1 MVPDRWLVLTVHSPS
16 GDEGSAVA
24 EGLIALG
31 GTAVVEEPDGLTTYL
46 PPPDDPETFVE
57 EARKTLSDYAPD
69 ATLELSWR
77 WQPNEDWA
85 VQWRRG
91 LRPRRVGERLIVAP
105 TWTEP
110 EPGPNDIVIW
120 IDPQMAFGTGEH
132 ASTRGVLRLLES
144 ATRPGDRVLDVGTGS
159 GILAIAAVRLG
170 AEHVLAVES
179 DPVAIPNARENLER
193 NGVAAAVTLD
203 NALVD
208 DAYLDALG
216 AGRVDL
222 IVANVLSGVLIPL
235 LPAFRR
241 VLAPGGAAGSRA
253 GSGSAGGTA
262 APVSVGHA
270 DAAAVPGRAIL
281 GGILTSEADRVVA
294 AAEAAGF
301 EVAREDVEEEWW
313 SVLLTA
319 R

>member
-1 MVPDRWLVLTVHSPS
+1 MAPDRWLVLTVHAPP
-16 GDEGSAVA
+16 DEAGGAIA

-31 GTAVVEEPDGLTTYL
+31 GTAIVEEADGWSTYL
-46 PPPDDPETFVE
+46 PPPDDPETFIE
-57 EARKTLSDYAPD
+57 EARETLRAYAPG
-69 ATLELSWR
+69 AELELSWR
-77 WQPNEDWA
+77 WEPNEDWTVA
-85 VQWRRG
+85 WRRG

-110 EPGPNDIVIW
+110 EAGPEDIVLW

-132 ASTRGVLRLLES
+132 ASTRGVLRLLEAS
-144 ATRPGDRVLDVGTGS
+144 IRPGDRVLDVGTGS
-159 GILAIAAVRLG
+159 GILAIAACRLG
-170 AEHVLAVES
+170 ASHVLAVES
-179 DPVAIPNARENLER
+179 DPVAIPTARENLER
-193 NGVAAAVTLD
+193 NGVAESVTLE

-216 AGRVDL
+216 PGSVDL

-241 VLAPGGAAGSRA
+241 VLATG
-253 GSGSAGGTA
+253 
-262 APVSVGHA
+262 
-270 DAAAVPGRAIL
+270 GRAIL
-281 GGILTSEADRVVA
+281 GGILTTEADRVVA

-301 EVAREDVEEEWW
+301 DVAREDVEDEWW

>member
-1 MVPDRWLVLTVHSPS
+1 MAPDRWLVLTVHAPP
-16 GDEGSAVA
+16 DEAGGAIA

-31 GTAVVEEPDGLTTYL
+31 GTAIVEEADGWSTYL
-46 PPPDDPETFVE
+46 PPPDDPETFIE
-57 EARKTLSDYAPD
+57 EARETLRAYAPG
-69 ATLELSWR
+69 AELELSWR
-77 WQPNEDWA
+77 WEPNEDWTVA
-85 VQWRRG
+85 WRRG

-110 EPGPNDIVIW
+110 EAGPEDIVLW

-132 ASTRGVLRLLES
+132 ASTRGVLRLLEAS
-144 ATRPGDRVLDVGTGS
+144 IRPGDRVLDVGAGS
-159 GILAIAAVRLG
+159 GILAIAAARLG
-170 AEHVLAVES
+170 AVHVLAVES
-179 DPVAIPNARENLER
+179 DPVAIPTARENLER
-193 NGVAAAVTLD
+193 NGVAESVTLE

-216 AGRVDL
+216 PGSVDL

-241 VLAPGGAAGSRA
+241 VLATG
-253 GSGSAGGTA
+253 
-262 APVSVGHA
+262 
-270 DAAAVPGRAIL
+270 GRAIL
-281 GGILTSEADRVVA
+281 GGILTTEADRVVA

-301 EVAREDVEEEWW
+301 DVAREDVEDEWW

>member
-1 MVPDRWLVLTVHSPS
+1 MAPDRWLVLTVHAPP
-16 GDEGSAVA
+16 DEAGGAIA

-31 GTAVVEEPDGLTTYL
+31 GTAIVEEADGWSTYL
-46 PPPDDPETFVE
+46 PPPDDPETFIE
-57 EARKTLSDYAPD
+57 EARETLRAYAPG
-69 ATLELSWR
+69 AELELSWR
-77 WQPNEDWA
+77 WEPNEDWTVA
-85 VQWRRG
+85 WRRG

-110 EPGPNDIVIW
+110 EAGPEDIVLW

-132 ASTRGVLRLLES
+132 ASTRGVLRLLEAS
-144 ATRPGDRVLDVGTGS
+144 IRPGDRVLDVGTGS
-159 GILAIAAVRLG
+159 GILAIAAARLG
-170 AEHVLAVES
+170 AVHVLAVES
-179 DPVAIPNARENLER
+179 DPVAIPTARENLER
-193 NGVAAAVTLD
+193 NGVAESVTLE

-216 AGRVDL
+216 PGSVDL

-241 VLAPGGAAGSRA
+241 VLATG
-253 GSGSAGGTA
+253 
-262 APVSVGHA
+262 
-270 DAAAVPGRAIL
+270 GRAIL
-281 GGILTSEADRVVA
+281 GGILTTEADRVVA

-301 EVAREDVEEEWW
+301 DVAREDVEDEWW

>member
-1 MVPDRWLVLTVHSPS
+1 MAPDRWLVLTVHAPA
-16 GDEGSAVA
+16 DEAGGAIA

-31 GTAVVEEPDGLTTYL
+31 GTAIVEEADGWSTYL
-46 PPPDDPETFVE
+46 PPPDDPETFID
-57 EARKTLSDYAPD
+57 EAREMLRAHAPG
-69 ATLELSWR
+69 AELRLSWR
-77 WQPNEDWA
+77 WEPNEDWTVA
-85 VQWRRG
+85 WRRG

-110 EPGPNDIVIW
+110 EAGPEDIVLW

-132 ASTRGVLRLLES
+132 ASTRGVLRLLEAS
-144 ATRPGDRVLDVGTGS
+144 IRPGDRVLDVGTGS
-159 GILAIAAVRLG
+159 GILAIAAVLLG
-170 AEHVLAVES
+170 ASHVLAVES
-179 DPVAIPNARENLER
+179 DPVAIPTARENLER
-193 NGVAAAVTLD
+193 NGVAEAVTLE
-203 NALVD
+203 NALVHH
-208 DAYLDALG
+208 AYLDALG
-216 AGRVDL
+216 PGSADL

-241 VLAPGGAAGSRA
+241 VLAPA
-253 GSGSAGGTA
+253 
-262 APVSVGHA
+262 
-270 DAAAVPGRAIL
+270 GRAIL

-301 EVAREDVEEEWW
+301 DVAREDVEDEWW

>member
-1 MVPDRWLVLTVHSPS
+1 MKSTVRRGTFRAVTSFPPERCGSMVPDRWLVLTVHAPS
-16 GDEGSAVA
+16 DEAGGAIA

-31 GTAVVEEPDGLTTYL
+31 GTAIVEEADGWSTYL

-57 EARKTLSDYAPD
+57 EARETLRSYAPG
-69 ATLELSWR
+69 AELELSWR

-85 VQWRRG
+85 VTWRRG
-91 LRPRRVGERLIVAP
+91 LQPRRVGERLIVAP

-110 EPGPNDIVIW
+110 EAGPEDIVLW

-132 ASTRGVLRLLES
+132 ASTRGVLRLLE
-144 ATRPGDRVLDVGTGS
+144 AAIRPGDSVLDVGTGS
-159 GILAIAAVRLG
+159 GILAIAAVKLG
-170 AEHVLAVES
+170 AADVLAVES
-179 DPVAIPNARENLER
+179 DPVAIPNARENVER
-193 NGVAAAVTLD
+193 NGVTDAVALET
-203 NALVD
+203 ALVD

-216 AGRVDL
+216 PGRIDL

-241 VLAPGGAAGSRA
+241 VL
-253 GSGSAGGTA
+253 SAGDGA
-262 APVSVGHA
+262 
-270 DAAAVPGRAIL
+270 PGRAIL
-281 GGILTSEADRVVA
+281 GGILTTETDRVVA

-301 EVAREDVEEEWW
+301 DVTREDVEQEWW

>member
-16 GDEGSAVA
+16 GDEGGAIA

-31 GTAVVEEPDGLTTYL
+31 GTAVVEEPDGWTTYL

-57 EARKTLSDYAPD
+57 EARKTLSDYAPG
-69 ATLELSWR
+69 AELEVSWR

-85 VQWRRG
+85 VKWRQG

-110 EPGPNDIVIW
+110 EAGPEDVVVW

-144 ATRPGDRVLDVGTGS
+144 AIRPGDRVLDVGTGS

-170 AEHVLAVES
+170 AGHVLAVES

-193 NGVAAAVTLD
+193 NGVAGSVTLE

-208 DAYLDALG
+208 DPYLDALG
-216 AGRVDL
+216 PGRVDL

-241 VLAPGGAAGSRA
+241 VLVPGGRAEPGVSRGA
-253 GSGSAGGTA
+253 
-262 APVSVGHA
+262 GHA
-270 DAAAVPGRAIL
+270 DAAAPGRAIL
-281 GGILTSEADRVVA
+281 GGILTTEADRVVA

-301 EVAREDVEEEWW
+301 DVAREDVEDEWW